1 MDKIV
6 SYILFSQFMSLLICS
21 VLQLTI
27 KIRSRVNDL
36 MALLFF
42 LLGCLFLYF
51 WSYRTNVI
59 SEFPFLLHSDLALT
73 FMIGP
78 VAYAYI
84 KSMTGE
90 DVSISL
96 KSVLQYLPG
105 LFVFCFFILYHT
117 WGNTPAGNEGNLY
130 PDYHSDLTVYIISI
144 LADTWF
150 LTYIIFI
157 IKKIYGLM
165 KIEKFSS
172 VKEIRVILFI
182 IIGIATSSSLL
193 FPAHYLKNDVL
204 IGLVSILNGSL
215 SVVYFL
221 FSYRHP
227 EYTQMVIKGPK
238 GSRDTGIIPDNI
250 DINDVVEKLTF
261 IIETKNVYRDPAIT
275 LQSLSNS
282 LEISSNHLSLILN
295 EKFKMNFRTFI
306 NSYRIEEAKKLLS
319 DNHGKTVL
327 EIAYFVGFNS
337 KSSFNFIFAKTTGS
351 TPTAYR
357 KNSI

>member
-1 MDKIV
+1 MDQIV
-6 SYILFSQFMSLLICS
+6 NYILFAQVMILLICA
-21 VLQLTI
+21 VLQWVVKNRSTI
-27 KIRSRVNDL
+27 NNL

-59 SEFPFLLHSDLALT
+59 SRFPFLLNSDLAVT

-150 LTYIIFI
+150 LTYII
-157 IKKIYGLM
+157 
-165 KIEKFSS
+165 
-172 VKEIRVILFI
+172 I
-182 IIGIATSSSLL
+182 II
-193 FPAHYLKNDVL
+193 
-204 IGLVSILNGSL
+204 
-215 SVVYFL
+215 
-221 FSYRHP
+221 
-227 EYTQMVIKGPK
+227 
-238 GSRDTGIIPDNI
+238 
-250 DINDVVEKLTF
+250 
-261 IIETKNVYRDPAIT
+261 
-275 LQSLSNS
+275 
-282 LEISSNHLSLILN
+282 
-295 EKFKMNFRTFI
+295 
-306 NSYRIEEAKKLLS
+306 
-319 DNHGKTVL
+319 
-327 EIAYFVGFNS
+327 
-337 KSSFNFIFAKTTGS
+337 
-351 TPTAYR
+351 
-357 KNSI
+357 